1 MNFLKETRIKEI
13 LILILSVTVLST
25 ALYLELNNIKDKY
38 FREKIYDLTLQYNE
52 KIIANKKI
60 SEALFDDVLESQEI
74 ISLLERA
81 NNNVDKDINR
91 DRLYELLKDK
101 YERMNKKGILQFH
114 FHLANG
120 ESFLRLHEPKKSGD
134 SLLFRE
140 SINQVIEKKEAVYG
154 FEVGKHFDGFRYVY
168 PVFNADKKY
177 IGSVESS
184 IDPKYI
190 TTQMKESLDG
200 EYSMI
205 LKKNRIDNI
214 VDAEY
219 IKQHYH
225 KFCTDNYYMANS
237 VHVKNPSI
245 TDTLQKIKNI
255 ISAELENDMP
265 FVEAIHSFTKHK
277 IVVFIPIKDV
287 AGKNIGYFISTRD
300 DNIIQE
306 IAISQIIK
314 FFIGLFFI
322 LAIFYF
328 YKQNRQKVSII
339 KQLQSA
345 IDRTTLVS
353 KTDLS
358 GKITYVNDAFEKISG
373 YSKEELIGKPHSVI
387 RHKDMPKEAFKDLWS
402 TIKNG
407 NIWHGKV
414 KNRIKDGGSYTV
426 DVTILPIKNANGKI
440 VEYIAIGHDIT
451 ELEEYKEI
459 LKDQID
465 KQSKSLEEQIFYL
478 KEYEDGIDYSNAIAK
493 TDLNLTIKYV
503 NDSYLQLSK
512 YSFEEMVGH
521 PITDFVDENS
531 LSNLEEILKTIQ
543 DGNIY
548 QGIFKGKPKSG
559 EPYFTK
565 TTLKPIKNI
574 NGKVSEYLLIKN
586 NITDLI
592 NLHSE
597 IEETQRE
604 VIYKM
609 GEIGES
615 RSKETGHHV
624 KRVAMYSKLLAL
636 KYGLSQTDAEL
647 LYDASPMHDIGKVAI
662 PDDIL
667 KKPGALTS
675 DEWVIMKTHSKIGYN
690 VLKGSNREILKAAA
704 TVAYE
709 HHEKYDGSGY
719 PRGLKGD
726 NIHIYGRISAIA
738 DVFDALGSDRV
749 YKKAWDDEKIFKLF
763 KEEKGTHFDPE
774 LIDIF
779 FANLDEFLEIRDKF
793 K

>member
-1 MNFLKETRIKEI
+1 MLFF
-13 LILILSVTVLST
+13 S
-25 ALYLELNNIKDKY
+25 LNINGKRY
-38 FREKIYDLTLQYNE
+38 FRK
-52 KIIANKKI
+52 
-60 SEALFDDVLESQEI
+60 
-74 ISLLERA
+74 
-81 NNNVDKDINR
+81 
-91 DRLYELLKDK
+91 
-101 YERMNKKGILQFH
+101 
-114 FHLANG
+114 
-120 ESFLRLHEPKKSGD
+120 
-134 SLLFRE
+134 
-140 SINQVIEKKEAVYG
+140 
-154 FEVGKHFDGFRYVY
+154 
-168 PVFNADKKY
+168 
-177 IGSVESS
+177 
-184 IDPKYI
+184 
-190 TTQMKESLDG
+190 
-200 EYSMI
+200 
-205 LKKNRIDNI
+205 IDNK
-214 VDAEY
+214 E
-219 IKQHYH
+219 
-225 KFCTDNYYMANS
+225 
-237 VHVKNPSI
+237 
-245 TDTLQKIKNI
+245 
-255 ISAELENDMP
+255 P
-265 FVEAIHSFTKHK
+265 FA
-277 IVVFIPIKDV
+277 
-287 AGKNIGYFISTRD
+287 
-300 DNIIQE
+300 
-306 IAISQIIK
+306 
-314 FFIGLFFI
+314 
-322 LAIFYF
+322 
-328 YKQNRQKVSII
+328 
-339 KQLQSA
+339 
-345 IDRTTLVS
+345 
-353 KTDLS
+353 
-358 GKITYVNDAFEKISG
+358 
-373 YSKEELIGKPHSVI
+373 
-387 RHKDMPKEAFKDLWS
+387 
-402 TIKNG
+402 
-407 NIWHGKV
+407 
-414 KNRIKDGGSYTV
+414 
-426 DVTILPIKNANGKI
+426 
-440 VEYIAIGHDIT
+440 
-451 ELEEYKEI
+451 
-459 LKDQID
+459 
-465 KQSKSLEEQIFYL
+465 
-478 KEYEDGIDYSNAIAK
+478 
-493 TDLNLTIKYV
+493 TIKYV